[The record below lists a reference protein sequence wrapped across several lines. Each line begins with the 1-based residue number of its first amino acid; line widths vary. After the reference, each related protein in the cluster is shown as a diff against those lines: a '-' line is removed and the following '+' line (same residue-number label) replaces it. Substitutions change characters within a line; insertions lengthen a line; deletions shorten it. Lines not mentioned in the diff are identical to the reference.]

1 MGNWLSNG
9 HWEDLAKWRPL
20 VVRSRVLPM
29 AIEVLALRK
38 DIYHIISNFT
48 LDLIM
53 FICPLR

>member
-1 MGNWLSNG
+1 MGNLLSNG
-9 HWEDLAKWRPL
+9 HWEDPAKWRPK
-20 VVRSRVLPM
+20 VVRSWVWPM
-29 AIEVLALRK
+29 AIEVLVLRK